1 MIRFKRC
8 FLPLILEGRKTQ
20 TRRFEGRY
28 RVGEIYRVNNTEIWI
43 LITRRYR
50 QRLGDISP
58 EEIFKEGFSSIEDF
72 RRAWT
77 QIFGSWNPDMQ
88 VWAYE
93 FKVISPLHCI
103 YNCIY
108 SRRR

>member
-1 MIRFKRC
+1 MRRIRFKRS
-8 FLPLILEGRKTQ
+8 FLPLILSGRKTQ
-20 TRRFEGRY
+20 TRRMSGRY

-50 QRLGDISP
+50 QRLGEISP
-58 EEIFKEGFSSIEDF
+58 EEIHKEGFSSLEEF

-77 QIFGSWNPDMQ
+77 RIFGSWNPDLL

-93 FKVISPLHCI
+93 FKVISPI
-103 YNCIY
+103 YCMIEAF
-108 SRRR
+108 